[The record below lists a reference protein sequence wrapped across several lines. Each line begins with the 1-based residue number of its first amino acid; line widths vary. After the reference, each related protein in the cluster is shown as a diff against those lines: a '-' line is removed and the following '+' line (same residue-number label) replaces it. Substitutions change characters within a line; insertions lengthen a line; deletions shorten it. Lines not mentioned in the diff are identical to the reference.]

1 MKLCSKLRQRRFA
14 FRSRKGVALLLTLLI
29 VGLLSAS
36 VLSFLRMTHLEA
48 KVAENTYDFAQAE
61 ILAHAGLK
69 GAMLILA
76 MDPDKGVDDLS
87 EDWAQFALYATMA
100 AGFFD
105 EGSFSGTI
113 EDLSARFNVNAL
125 VDRAGLV
132 DEEYRQPQIERL
144 FTMLELESEPIAA
157 VIDWLDKNDE
167 PRPYGA
173 ENSFYRTLE
182 EPYPCANG
190 PIDTLGQLSLIKGIT
205 PQLLYGTE
213 EKAGLLPYLTVYP
226 KEDESKININTA
238 GQRILMS
245 LHENL
250 TEDIAQAIINHR
262 AETPFQNIKEL
273 KGFMSPDMFSHII
286 GGKLVD
292 VKSSHF
298 LIYIEGRFRE
308 ARVRVTAVVERENSG
323 VSITFYRSG

>member
-1 MKLCSKLRQRRFA
+1 MRHCPSFRPRWSA

-48 KVAENTYDFAQAE
+48 KVAVNTYDFAQAE
-61 ILAHAGLK
+61 ILAQAGLK
-69 GAMLILA
+69 GAMLFLA
-76 MDPDKGVDDLS
+76 MDSNKNVDDLS
-87 EDWAQFALYATMA
+87 EDWAQFGLYATMA

-105 EGSFSGTI
+105 EGAFTGTI

-132 DEEYRQPQIERL
+132 DEEYRQPQLERL
-144 FTMLELESEPIAA
+144 FSLLELEPEPIPAI
-157 VIDWLDKNDE
+157 IDWLDKNDE

-173 ENSFYRTLE
+173 ENSYYLSLE
-182 EPYPCANG
+182 DPYPCANG
-190 PIDTLGQLSLIKGIT
+190 PIDTLGQLSLIKGLT
-205 PQLLYGTE
+205 PELLYGTE
-213 EKAGLLPYLTVYP
+213 EKEGLLPYLTVYP
-226 KEDESKININTA
+226 KEGESKINVNTA
-238 GQRILMS
+238 GPRILMS

-250 TEDIAQAIINHR
+250 TEDIAQAIINYR

-273 KGFMSPDMFSHII
+273 KGFMSPDMFSHIV
-286 GGKLVD
+286 GGELVD

-308 ARVRVTAVVERENSG
+308 ARVRITAMDLRRLTVL
-323 VSITFYRSG
+323 